1 MKIPTWFVK
10 TIMWLSIFLIVFCL
24 FVIIAIGLGFLNVLF
39 CINTTE
45 VLTYASVMMA
55 ITNALL
61 LFATLSYQNRI
72 FRHERFEETLF
83 NLLDNY
89 RKLKNDIQIVV
100 DDEQSVE
107 PYRYTGNDIFLF
119 ACVDLHDIHCV
130 LKGYSDVQ
138 DSSYIKNNYGL
149 DDAKIGDIAERMKTG
164 QKKAEIIFDVFYK
177 KWSDYYEP
185 IFRSLLLVV
194 SHIANN
200 NDIDLPDKNRYK
212 DYLVA
217 QMSQHE
223 YTFMIFLY
231 FYNPHFHELLDNVC
245 ENNVF
250 FNETEEVLFRRL
262 IFKHYATSTT

>member
-1 MKIPTWFVK
+1 MHQNFSYCNNNAGNYTDYWGNCCNAGPILYGYNGQ
-10 TIMWLSIFLIVFCL
+10 TI
-24 FVIIAIGLGFLNVLF
+24 
-39 CINTTE
+39 
-45 VLTYASVMMA
+45 
-55 ITNALL
+55 
-61 LFATLSYQNRI
+61 
-72 FRHERFEETLF
+72 
-83 NLLDNY
+83 
-89 RKLKNDIQIVV
+89 
-100 DDEQSVE
+100 
-107 PYRYTGNDIFLF
+107 
-119 ACVDLHDIHCV
+119 
-130 LKGYSDVQ
+130 
-138 DSSYIKNNYGL
+138 NNYGL